1 MGELRRFLCG
11 EGAAGGKR
19 AACCRDLLGFSIA
32 AADPEGTLTKYKR
45 EFPRLA
51 FLLLSLPVSPSE
63 NLICICIHV
72 CDPDF
77 IVCLFTQA
85 LSPTSPPPP
94 SSHLAASWA
103 SSCLEYHIPWLFKL
117 SH

>member
-1 MGELRRFLCG
+1 M
-11 EGAAGGKR
+11 KH
-19 AACCRDLLGFSIA
+19 
-32 AADPEGTLTKYKR
+32 KR
-45 EFPRLA
+45 EFPQFS
-51 FLLLSLPVSPSE
+51 FLLLSLPVSPFE
-63 NLICICIHV
+63 YLICICIHV

-77 IVCLFTQA
+77 VVCLFTQA
-85 LSPTSPPPP
+85 LSPTSLPPAPPPPSLP